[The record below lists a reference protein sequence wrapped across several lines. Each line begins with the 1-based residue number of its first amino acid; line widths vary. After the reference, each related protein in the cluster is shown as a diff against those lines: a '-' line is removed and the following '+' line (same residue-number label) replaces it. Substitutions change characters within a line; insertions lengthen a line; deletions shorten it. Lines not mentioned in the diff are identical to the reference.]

1 MTKVLAGSLSLL
13 LLGLLVGGA
22 FAALVL
28 ATPRFEAKAFLADP
42 YLRHV
47 VLFTLA
53 QALASTVLSVGLAL
67 PVARALARRSTFP
80 GRDFLL
86 RLFSLPLVT
95 PTLAAILGIV
105 AVFGQTGLVNRAA
118 AALGLPPGQ
127 YLYGLAGILIAHLFF
142 NLPLAVRLLLPAWRA
157 VPGESWRLASQLG
170 MRSGDIWRVIEW
182 PLIRQILPGTA
193 GIIFM
198 LCFTSFSVVLTLGG
212 GPAATTLEVAIY
224 QALRLEFDLGRAVV
238 LSLVQIGLCAA
249 IIGVALM
256 LGREVPLTPAL
267 GRLSD
272 RPDLA
277 GFAGRVIDTA
287 ALAAAMSFIALPL
300 IALLSAG
307 LTGPLGAVLADP
319 RLWRAGLRSLT
330 VAVMASVIA
339 MALGAAILTLA
350 RHLRVRRGRKR
361 GADAVELAGSLTLVV
376 PPLVLGA
383 GLFVLL
389 SPVSDVFA
397 VGLALVTAI
406 NAVMGLPYVLRVLGP
421 AMDRTA
427 RRYDRLCDGLDL
439 RGWNRLRLVEWPS
452 VRREAGLALALV
464 AALSMGDLGAIAL
477 FGTQDSETLALL
489 LYRRMG
495 AYRMDAAA
503 ATALVLLAVC
513 LALFAGIERVVGG
526 RAATRS

>member
-1 MTKVLAGSLSLL
+1 MSRLLAGSLALL
-13 LLGLLVGGA
+13 LLGLVVGGA
-22 FAALVL
+22 FGALILAA
-28 ATPRFEAKAFLADP
+28 PRLEAGDLFTDP

-47 VLFTLA
+47 VLFTIF
-53 QALASTVLSVGLAL
+53 QALASTILSVGLAL
-67 PVARALARRSTFP
+67 PVARALARRETIP
-80 GRDFLL
+80 GRAVLL
-86 RLFSLPLVT
+86 RLFSLPLVM

-105 AVFGQTGLVNRAA
+105 AVYGHAGLLNQAA
-118 AALGLPPGQ
+118 TALGLAPGQ
-127 YLYGLAGILIAHLFF
+127 YLYGLSGILIAHVFF

-170 MRSGDIWRVIEW
+170 MRSGDVWRVIEW
-182 PLIRQILPGTA
+182 PLIRQILPSVS

-198 LCFTSFSVVLTLGG
+198 LCFTSFAVVLTLGG

-224 QALRLEFDLGRAVV
+224 QALRLEFDLGRAVA
-238 LSLVQIGLCAA
+238 LSLAQIGLCAA
-249 IIGVALM
+249 IIGAVQM

-267 GRLSD
+267 GRVSD

-277 GFAGRVIDTA
+277 GVAGRVFDTA
-287 ALAAAMSFIALPL
+287 AIAAAMTFVALPM
-300 IALLSAG
+300 IMLLSAG
-307 LTGPLGAVLADP
+307 LDGPLAAVLADP
-319 RLWRAGLRSLT
+319 QLWRAISRSLT
-330 VAVMASVIA
+330 VAVLAA
-339 MALGAAILTLA
+339 ALALALGAAMLILA
-350 RHLRVRRGRKR
+350 RELRLRRGRPR
-361 GADAVELAGSLTLVV
+361 GAAAIELAGSLTLVV

-389 SPVSDVFA
+389 SPVADIYA
-397 VGLALVTAI
+397 VGLALVTVV

-427 RRYDRLCDGLDL
+427 RRYDRLCDGLGV

-464 AALSMGDLGAIAL
+464 AALSVGDLGAIAL
-477 FGTQDSETLALL
+477 FGTQDTETLALL

-495 AYRMDAAA
+495 AYRLDAAA
-503 ATALVLLAVC
+503 TTALVLLTVC